1 MRRKLKMEHYNIEL
15 IPVFKDMLIAD
26 TLRSDVSD
34 LVASKYG
41 TALGDR
47 VMELLKTINDKELLS
62 ITIPANRMTAE
73 EDVG

>member
-1 MRRKLKMEHYNIEL
+1 MEHYNIEL